1 MATSHTSI
9 VAGLTVAAFGLL
21 PLGLLLVES
30 QPQETDVVVAP
41 TTTTSVVTTI
51 VEVAPP
57 EVEGLDPRL
66 GRVLYASGSAQGI
79 RAGETDELP
88 DPIVKV
94 LGYYDVTLTVE
105 IGDQP

>member
-9 VAGLTVAAFGLL
+9 VAGITVAAFGLL

-30 QPQETDVVVAP
+30 QPAEVEAAAP
-41 TTTTSVVTTI
+41 TPTTAVETTI

-66 GRVLYASGSAQGI
+66 GRVLYAAGSAQGV
-79 RAGETDELP
+79 RAGDTEELP

-94 LGYYDVTLTVE
+94 LGYYGVTLTVE
-105 IGDQP
+105 LGDQP

>member
-21 PLGLLLVES
+21 PLGLLMVES
-30 QPQETDVVVAP
+30 QAPDTEVVAP

-66 GRVLYASGSAQGI
+66 GRVLYASGSAQGV
-79 RAGETDELP
+79 RAGESDELP

>member
-21 PLGLLLVES
+21 PLGLLMVES
-30 QPQETDVVVAP
+30 QPPETEVVAP

-57 EVEGLDPRL
+57 EVEGLDARL
-66 GRVLYASGSAQGI
+66 GRVLYASGAAQGV
-79 RAGETDELP
+79 RAGESDELP

-105 IGDQP
+105 IGAQP